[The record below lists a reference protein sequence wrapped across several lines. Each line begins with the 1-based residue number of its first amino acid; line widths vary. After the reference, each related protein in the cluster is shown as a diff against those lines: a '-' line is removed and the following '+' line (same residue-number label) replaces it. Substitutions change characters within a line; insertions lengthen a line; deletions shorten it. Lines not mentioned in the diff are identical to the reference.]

1 MSSGLDGV
9 GDLPTKERHAESGP
23 ALLPLRWRAYR
34 RPRWWFEIIVL
45 VVLDVIYEHL
55 RDLVP
60 LRQAQA
66 LARGWSLFDF
76 EQSVGLDIELTL
88 NHFVMRHE
96 WLAQIANYDYS
107 FLHLP
112 ITGGVLI
119 WLFWLHRRVYET
131 ARTVLVFTTLLG
143 LIGFWLFPMA
153 PPRLL
158 EGSGFT
164 DTVVHFHTFGSWSTP
179 TVASHSNLYAAMPS
193 LHCAWA
199 LWAGLSIFFV
209 ARHKSVR
216 IVGLSYG
223 FWTVF
228 VVMATANHFIFDA
241 VAGYLCVAISVLAVW
256 LLFGRSPWSRARDK
270 KQLVEDE
277 LLEHA
282 ARTRQHQDA
291 KTPSPV

>member
-1 MSSGLDGV
+1 M
-9 GDLPTKERHAESGP
+9 
-23 ALLPLRWRAYR
+23 
-34 RPRWWFEIIVL
+34 L

-55 RDLVP
+55 RNLVP
-60 LRQAQA
+60 LRESEAF
-66 LARGWSLFDF
+66 ARGWELFHF
-76 EQSVGLDIELTL
+76 EQRIGLDIELTM
-88 NHFVMRHE
+88 NHFVMRHA

-119 WLFWLHRRVYET
+119 WLFWMHRRVYKT
-131 ARTVLVFTTLLG
+131 ARTVLVFTTTLG

-158 EGSGFT
+158 QGSGFT
-164 DTVVHFHTFGSWSTP
+164 DTVVYFNTFGSWGSP

-199 LWAGLSIFFV
+199 LWVGLSIFFV
-209 ARHKSVR
+209 ARRKLVR

-241 VAGYLCVAISVLAVW
+241 VAGYACVAVSVLAVW
-256 LLFGRSPWSRARDK
+256 LLFGHHPWGPARDK
-270 KQLVEDE
+270 DVLVESALHEHSAKADPGAAAD
-277 LLEHA
+277 EHA
-282 ARTRQHQDA
+282 KA
-291 KTPSPV
+291 SSSV